1 MSVEQE
7 SPAPSS
13 PASVSTSTR
22 PCGNS
27 PKPSSPSP
35 WRSAPPA
42 CSRSAADASSG
53 AASGGRPCAARAVSF
68 CSISRPRA
76 SPHAAPCGTGSR
88 SNGASLTAPSWPC
101 TARDSPVLKRM
112 CLGPASSSASRARAA
127 GPRLR
132 PRRRARPD
140 AAASGFLRVAVR
152 AMPLPLLSFR
162 LASSL
167 ASRRCRPGFRR
178 PAPPRRAEKLPAHE
192 EADRASTGAPM
203 CPKATGAR
211 PCRRRCASG
220 TPGATQS
227 WCSSDMTTT
236 TTDSTQ
242 LRTIRIIQR
251 PATTE
256 VSVV

>member
-1 MSVEQE
+1 MNFFKIGTYFGE
-7 SPAPSS
+7 SARLGVRHQGRIVHHPLLLRE
-13 PASVSTSTR
+13 ASVALLHLQV
-22 PCGNS
+22 GD
-27 PKPSSPSP
+27 
-35 WRSAPPA
+35 
-42 CSRSAADASSG
+42 AAIGSVRQLLQHL
-53 AASGGRPCAARAVSF
+53 AASLVATR
-68 CSISRPRA
+68 
-76 SPHAAPCGTGSR
+76 
-88 SNGASLTAPSWPC
+88 GA
-101 TARDSPVLKRM
+101 
-112 CLGPASSSASRARAA
+112 
-127 GPRLR
+127 LR

-167 ASRRCRPGFRR
+167 ASRRCRQGFRR
-178 PAPPRRAEKLPAHE
+178 PAPPRRAEKLPAQE
-192 EADRASTGAPM
+192 ETDRASTGAPM

-220 TPGATQS
+220 TPGATQP

-251 PATTE
+251 PERSQPLSWA
-256 VSVV
+256 